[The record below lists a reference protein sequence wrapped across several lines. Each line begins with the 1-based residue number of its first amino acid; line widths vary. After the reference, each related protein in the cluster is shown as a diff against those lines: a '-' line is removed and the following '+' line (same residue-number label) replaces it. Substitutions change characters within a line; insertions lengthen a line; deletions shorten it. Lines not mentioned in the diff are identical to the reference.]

1 MNVVVV
7 IAIPCAATAVLFQH
21 FDCASIFIDDALGD
35 CSSVWNL
42 WLLVGFAIAAKVH
55 IPVLGRPCSAAL
67 AVLLQNLEFAR
78 CKRDMAPSIA
88 EINVVLCNHLPVRQQ
103 SNPARTLKQ
112 RSRVWLHPVAVNPFW
127 PGSGEDE
134 RWIKDWRW
142 RSDVRCCLRYHGIRL
157 ERSSKLC
164 IELLRSKDAPPS
176 NGSNRIWIFF
186 FIKCFKEKIR
196 WRMIQC
202 DGLGGGVEA
211 GVVGAI
217 LLCTVKRRPGARI
230 VRYTR

>member
-42 WLLVGFAIAAKVH
+42 WLLVVSAIAAKVH
-55 IPVLGRPCSAAL
+55 IPVLGRPFLVAF
-67 AVLLQNLEFAR
+67 AVLLQNLDVAR
-78 CKRDMAPSIA
+78 CWVPILA
-88 EINVVLCNHLPVRQQ
+88 EINVVLCNHLPARQQ
-103 SNPARTLKQ
+103 SNPVRTLKQ

-142 RSDVRCCLRYHGIRL
+142 RSDVRCCLRYHGICL

-186 FIKCFKEKIR
+186 FK
-196 WRMIQC
+196 
-202 DGLGGGVEA
+202 
-211 GVVGAI
+211 
-217 LLCTVKRRPGARI
+217 KRFERKD
-230 VRYTR
+230 